1 MSSILDV
8 RARSKVHQLW
18 NSCHPY
24 LVSPW
29 LSSQSSQF
37 QEMAW
42 RPTFTK
48 QLSPN
53 HSQSISVL
61 KTQSALSGSAPELPL
76 KHPIHV
82 PSQSQDSMF
91 AELLTLRMSADST
104 PSFPAPWWH
113 PQDSVSHQRQDIENW
128 GEIMPRL
135 GTPSGKHHV
144 VSCSLKSEMNRA
156 GPCGSLFVSL
166 LFYLAKFLDTMECSL
181 NIFVCSPT
189 GSAKKPCFFFFYYT

>member
-8 RARSKVHQLW
+8 RAWSKVHQLW
-18 NSCHPY
+18 NSCRPY

-42 RPTFTK
+42 RPAFTK

-113 PQDSVSHQRQDIENW
+113 PQDSVSHQRQDRISSRELRWDNAETRNSFRQAPCSVLLLEKW
-128 GEIMPRL
+128 NESGRALWQPVCESPFLL
-135 GTPSGKHHV
+135 G
-144 VSCSLKSEMNRA
+144 
-156 GPCGSLFVSL
+156 
-166 LFYLAKFLDTMECSL
+166 
-181 NIFVCSPT
+181 
-189 GSAKKPCFFFFYYT
+189 